1 MRERSDWMGR
11 LNLYDT
17 SSSTVNHQL
26 QLTGGAVA
34 NLLSGN
40 NKANCVNIP
49 SVRPWVCCGCGRT
62 SFTLTSWWVCSMTMV
77 AWIGGVA
84 VKSSALPRAGR
95 GTGWGAYPRGSKAK
109 RGRDKEE
116 GDRLPHWSSSISL
129 SFPLSLLHSAV
140 ASQLVPR
147 GTWRH
152 LVSVRT
158 GAGTADGCGRFSSV
172 PVAGEEA
179 ADARL
184 QGVTGAVTPERR
196 EWEAASAACNTEIP
210 PWFPKEVED
219 HRLAFL
225 TSDWIT
231 KIKLVSLW

>member
-1 MRERSDWMGR
+1 MRERSDWIGR

-17 SSSTVNHQL
+17 SSSTENHQL
-26 QLTGGAVA
+26 QLTCGAVDTFYQVMI
-34 NLLSGN
+34 
-40 NKANCVNIP
+40 KANCVNIP
-49 SVRPWVCCGCGRT
+49 SVRQWVCCGCGRT
-62 SFTLTSWWVCSMTMV
+62 SFMPRSWWVCSMTMV

-109 RGRDKEE
+109 SGRDKEE
-116 GDRLPHWSSSISL
+116 GDHLPHWSSSISL
-129 SFPLSLLHSAV
+129 SFPVSLLHSAV

-158 GAGTADGCGRFSSV
+158 GAGTTDGCGRFSSV

-184 QGVTGAVTPERR
+184 QAVTAVTPERR

-210 PWFPKEVED
+210 PWF
-219 HRLAFL
+219 
-225 TSDWIT
+225 
-231 KIKLVSLW
+231 